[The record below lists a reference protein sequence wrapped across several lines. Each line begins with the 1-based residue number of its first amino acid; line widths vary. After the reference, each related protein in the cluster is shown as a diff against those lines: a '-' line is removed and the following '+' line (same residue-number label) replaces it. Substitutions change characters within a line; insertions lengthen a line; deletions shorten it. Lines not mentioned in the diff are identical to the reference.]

1 MKRFFLGAI
10 LALGLALAFISLS
23 YFVIMDHLIVDET
36 PKQADVII
44 VPEGMITEERAERAA
59 NLYRGGYSRSGKL
72 IVSPYDQIN
81 GAYYAEHGVP
91 ESAIVNDATATS
103 TYENATHSLKM
114 MEEAGYSSALVV
126 SSDYHMLRTK
136 MIFERVNRRYGFD
149 LTFVAAYHR
158 QGDHWVTWKEGPD
171 YIQDFAQQEFYKYWA
186 YLLYLYHFV
195 NH

>member
-103 TYENATHSLKM
+103 TYENETHSLKM
-114 MEEAGYSSALVV
+114 MEEAGYSSA
-126 SSDYHMLRTK
+126 
-136 MIFERVNRRYGFD
+136 
-149 LTFVAAYHR
+149 
-158 QGDHWVTWKEGPD
+158 
-171 YIQDFAQQEFYKYWA
+171 
-186 YLLYLYHFV
+186 
-195 NH
+195 